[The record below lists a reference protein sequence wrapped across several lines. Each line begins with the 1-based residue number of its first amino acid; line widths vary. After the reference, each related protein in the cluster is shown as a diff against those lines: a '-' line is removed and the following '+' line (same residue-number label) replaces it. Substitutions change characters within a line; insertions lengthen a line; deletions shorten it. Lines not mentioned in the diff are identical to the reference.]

1 MFNVHVE
8 IPCGAISR
16 GYDYP
21 GNHRRTPS
29 REAGRALRFPAAEE
43 AAITFHRL
51 VAQIRS
57 WGTYTAD
64 VVITEDGHE
73 VRREQINA

>member
-16 GYDYP
+16 GYDY
-21 GNHRRTPS
+21 
-29 REAGRALRFPAAEE
+29 PAAEE